1 MIVIYLQHAV
11 LVSDSINGQ
20 VGIIQK
26 CVAHL
31 YVRVQTLK
39 SITIITFILTDYII
53 KFTEFSSN

>member
-26 CVAHL
+26 CVALL
-31 YVRVQTLK
+31 YVRVQTL
-39 SITIITFILTDYII
+39 SQLLLLHLY
-53 KFTEFSSN
+53 